1 MERKDIHIILRRYV
15 DGTCTEEERAWV
27 EHWYNQLDAG
37 KKSTLSANDIEGD
50 IKAIRRRLHHR
61 TLRKQQPWAHIAA
74 AVLLLTVGG
83 GLIAYMSH
91 SAGQKPA
98 SASVETVIDDVLPG
112 RNRAV
117 LRLADGRHIELSSE
131 QNELVI
137 GADRVA
143 YGDGSIITERGNQA
157 DRLSASPQMLLLTTP
172 NGGQYQVTL
181 PDGTK
186 VWLNAASSLRYPT
199 AFDGTTREV
208 ELEGE
213 AYFDVAHDTKRAFKV
228 LSRGQE
234 IEVLGTEFNISAY
247 PDENSTYTTLVEG
260 HVRLTDLS
268 AQKSVTLSP
277 QEQGVMTDAGVF
289 KQHVDVA
296 PFIAWKEGYFYFDNT
311 SLADMMKMMVR
322 WYDIDVVYKNNRP
335 DDRFNGTMPR
345 DVTLQTVLEFLR
357 VSEIEHTLRGNQ
369 LVIK

>member
-15 DGTCTEEERAWV
+15 DGTCTDEERAWV
-27 EHWYNQLDAG
+27 EHGYNQLDAG
-37 KKSTLSANDIEGD
+37 KESPLSADDLNNDIE
-50 IKAIRRRLHHR
+50 AIRQRLHHR
-61 TLRKQQPWAHIAA
+61 TIRKQQPWVHIAA

-91 SAGQKPA
+91 SAGKKPA
-98 SASVETVIDDVLPG
+98 AASVETLIDDVLPG
-112 RNRAV
+112 GNRAV
-117 LRLADGRHIELSSE
+117 LRLADGRLIELSSE

-137 GADRVA
+137 GANQVA
-143 YGDGSIITERGNQA
+143 YGDGNIITAHQNRRDQ
-157 DRLSASPQMLLLTTP
+157 LSAKPQMLLLTTP

-199 AFDGTTREV
+199 AFVGPSREV

-213 AYFDVAHDTKRAFKV
+213 AYFDVAHDTERAFKV

-234 IEVLGTEFNISAY
+234 IEVLGTEFNVSAY
-247 PDENSTYTTLVEG
+247 PDENSTYTTLVTG
-260 HVRLTDLS
+260 RVRLTASS
-268 AQKSVTLSP
+268 ARKSVMLSP
-277 QEQGVMTDAGVF
+277 QEQSIMTDGDVF

-296 PFIAWKEGYFYFDNT
+296 PFIAWKEGYFHFDNT

-322 WYDIDVVYKNNRP
+322 WYDIDVVYEKHIPN
-335 DDRFNGTMPR
+335 DRFNGTMPR

-357 VSEIEHTLRGNQ
+357 VSEIKHTLRGNQ